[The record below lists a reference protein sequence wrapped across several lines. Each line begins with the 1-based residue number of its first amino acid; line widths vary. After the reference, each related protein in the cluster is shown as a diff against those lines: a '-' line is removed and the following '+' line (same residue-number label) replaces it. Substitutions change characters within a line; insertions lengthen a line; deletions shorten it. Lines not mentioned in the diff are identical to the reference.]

1 LNEEHRKASINHSF
15 SPDLT
20 GEIETL
26 VADHQFSPSVATQG
40 IQLPLIAPLR
50 RPLPITAVEPK
61 GVVYTKRWVVELL
74 LDLSGY
80 SPDKNLVDS
89 LAIEP
94 AAGDGAFLGPMIER
108 LMKSCRKLG
117 RSLSECQNSLLAY
130 ELDEKSAARARAVAQ
145 ELLVDHGAKSPLAK
159 RLADAWVVNGDYLLD
174 TDTRQADFIIGNPP
188 YVRLE
193 DIPEETASVYRCAY
207 PTMRG
212 RADLYVAFFEAALRQ
227 LKSDG
232 VCAFICAD
240 RWMRNQYGAE
250 LRQLISS
257 TYSVEILLSMHHANA
272 FNDDVDAYPAITV
285 IRHAKQRSTIVA
297 SADQDA
303 EHVQPNQLA
312 ATLQTDSRDRLPQ
325 GIHRAEI
332 HTWFKGS
339 DPWPC
344 HSPEQL
350 ALLRRLEGHFPPLEM
365 NAKVGIGVA
374 TGNDRIYITTEA
386 DLVEPSRLLKLALA
400 KDLADGTVQWSG
412 HYLVNPWNHDGLVN
426 LKTYP
431 KLQAYYEQH
440 AEALKKRHTAEKSP
454 DKWYKTIDRVNHTLT
469 HTHKLYIPDIKNTLE
484 PVLDR
489 GETYPH
495 HNLYFIQSDEWD
507 LEVLGGL
514 LLSKMGQLF
523 VESYGVRMRGG
534 YLRFQAQY
542 LRRIRVPEPKSLS
555 KIQAHELREAFRLR
569 DRARATQA
577 ALDPYGINARTL
589 EAALEH

>member
-1 LNEEHRKASINHSF
+1 
-15 SPDLT
+15 
-20 GEIETL
+20 
-26 VADHQFSPSVATQG
+26 VADNQISPSAATRG
-40 IQLPLIAPLR
+40 IQLQLIAPLR
-50 RPLPITAVEPK
+50 RPLPAVVVEPK

-80 SPDKNLVDS
+80 CSDKNLVDV

-94 AAGDGAFLGPMIER
+94 AAGEGAFLGPMIER
-108 LMKSCRKLG
+108 LVESCRNLG
-117 RSLSECQNSLLAY
+117 RSLSECQHSLIAY
-130 ELDEKSAARARAVAQ
+130 ELDEESAVRARAVAQ
-145 ELLVDHGAKSPLAK
+145 NILINRGVKHPLAK
-159 RLADAWVVNGDYLLD
+159 RLADGWVLTRDYLFD
-174 TDTRQADFIIGNPP
+174 ADSRQADFIIGNPP

-193 DIPEETASVYRCAY
+193 DIPEETASVYRNAY

-227 LKSDG
+227 LKTGG

-250 LRQLISS
+250 LRQLITSA
-257 TYSVEILLSMHHANA
+257 YSVEMLLSMHHANA
-272 FNDDVDAYPAITV
+272 FDDEVDAYPAITV
-285 IRHAKQRSTIVA
+285 IRHKKQQSTVVA

-303 EHVQPNQLA
+303 ENIQPRQLA
-312 ATLQTDSRDRLPQ
+312 TTLQTKSSGILPQ
-325 GIHRAEI
+325 GIHRAVVK
-332 HTWFKGS
+332 TWFKGA

-350 ALLRRLEGHFPPLEM
+350 ALLRRLEDQFPPLEM

-374 TGNDRIYITTEA
+374 TGNDSVYITTDA

-400 KDLADGTVQWSG
+400 KDLAGGTVRWSG

-431 KLQAYYEQH
+431 KLRAYYEQH
-440 AEALKKRHTAEKSP
+440 ATVLKKRHTAEKSAA
-454 DKWYKTIDRVNHTLT
+454 KWYKTIDRVNHTLT
-469 HTHKLYIPDIKNTLE
+469 DTHKLYIPDIKNTLE
-484 PVLDR
+484 PVLDL

-514 LLSKMGQLF
+514 LLSKVGQF
-523 VESYGVRMRGG
+523 FIESYGVRMRGG

-542 LRRIRVPEPKSLS
+542 LRRIRVPSPKTLS
-555 KIQAHELREAFRLR
+555 KMQSHELKDAFRHR
-569 DRARATQA
+569 DRPRATQV
-577 ALDPYGINARTL
+577 ALDLYGINARTL
-589 EAALEH
+589 EAALGH